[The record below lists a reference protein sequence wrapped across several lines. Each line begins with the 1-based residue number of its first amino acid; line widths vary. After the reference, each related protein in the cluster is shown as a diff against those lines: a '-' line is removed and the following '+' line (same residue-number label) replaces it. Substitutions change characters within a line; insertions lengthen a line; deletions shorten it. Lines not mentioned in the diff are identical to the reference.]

1 MPRSAEHGSQLDE
14 GSRREMVLVRVAATE
29 VKKQFEHLK
38 SMFDLD
44 RLIEIFIEKGN
55 VDKPE

>member
-1 MPRSAEHGSQLDE
+1 MQL
-14 GSRREMVLVRVAATE
+14 VKTAATE

-38 SMFDLD
+38 STFDLD

>member
-1 MPRSAEHGSQLDE
+1 
-14 GSRREMVLVRVAATE
+14 MVLVKTAATE

>member
-1 MPRSAEHGSQLDE
+1 
-14 GSRREMVLVRVAATE
+14 MVLVRFAAAE